1 MTRRAINPAHMYNA
15 VEFGFSHAVESTGNR
30 IVHLAGQVAWDDAGT
45 LVGANDLAAQC
56 AQVFRNLT
64 EVLAECHLTP
74 ADIVRLR
81 TYVVDYSPDKL
92 GVIGAAI
99 GRFYGNAVP
108 AANTL
113 LGVSSLAMPEFLIE
127 VEATAVSADR

>member
-1 MTRRAINPAHMYNA
+1 MKRRAINPAHMYNA
-15 VEFGFSHAVESTGNR
+15 VAFGFSHAVESTGNR
-30 IVHLAGQVAWDDAGT
+30 IVHLAGQVAWDDAGA

-64 EVLAECHLTP
+64 KVLSECDLTP
-74 ADIVRLR
+74 ADVVRLR

-92 GVIGAAI
+92 GVIAAAI
-99 GRFYGNAVP
+99 GKFYGDTTP

-113 LGVSSLAMPEFLIE
+113 LGVSSLAMPDFLIE
-127 VEATAVSADR
+127 VEATAVAAD

>member
-1 MTRRAINPAHMYNA
+1 MKRRAINPAHMYNA

-30 IVHLAGQVAWDDAGT
+30 IVHLAGQVAWDDAGA

-64 EVLAECHLTP
+64 KVLSECNLTP
-74 ADIVRLR
+74 ADVVRLR

-92 GVIGAAI
+92 GVIAAAI
-99 GRFYGNAVP
+99 GKFYGDTTP

-113 LGVSSLAMPEFLIE
+113 LGVSSLAMPDFLIE
-127 VEATAVSADR
+127 VEATAVAAD